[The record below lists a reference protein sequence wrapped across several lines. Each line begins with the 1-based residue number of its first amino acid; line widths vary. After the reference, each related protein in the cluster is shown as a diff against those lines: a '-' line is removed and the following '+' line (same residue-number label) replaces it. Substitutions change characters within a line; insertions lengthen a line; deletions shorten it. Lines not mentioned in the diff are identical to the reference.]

1 MDYHHT
7 LEAKSVKPVRD
18 GGDRDFYFQSNI
30 FVAESENCMDE
41 TFAILEGRNGSEIS
55 CIFRGCRPMAW
66 S

>member
-18 GGDRDFYFQSNI
+18 RDFYFQFNI
-30 FVAESENCMDE
+30 FVAENWMDE

>member
-18 GGDRDFYFQSNI
+18 RDFYFQFNI
-30 FVAESENCMDE
+30 FVAENCMDE